1 MPTLTGDAGVQRSSG
16 AAEVRRNA
24 TEGSVM
30 LARLDHARQERD
42 RGFTLIEVLV
52 VIIII
57 GILAGIAIPVFL
69 NQRKKGYDAQTK
81 SDLINMAI
89 AEETYLTDNPGSYS
103 SSVPTLLTLGF
114 KESAN
119 TSSPSASAHSSAS
132 YCLSETS
139 QSGTVWYLDS
149 SNSNGPTTT
158 VCS

>member
-1 MPTLTGDAGVQRSSG
+1 
-16 AAEVRRNA
+16 
-24 TEGSVM
+24 M
-30 LARLDHARQERD
+30 LARLHRAREEHEA
-42 RGFTLIEVLV
+42 GFSLIELLV

-69 NQRKKGYDAQTK
+69 NQRHKGYDAQTK

-89 AEETYLTDNPGSYS
+89 AEETYLTENPNSYS

-119 TSSPSASAHSSAS
+119 TNSPSASAHSSTS

-149 SNSNGPTTT
+149 SNSSGPTTT
-158 VCS
+158 ACS